1 MTSGDFL
8 DFLNRVYV
16 SDSDSNGIFY
26 NTILLLPARCRDVFH
41 FI

>member
-16 SDSDSNGIFY
+16 SDSDSNGIF
-26 NTILLLPARCRDVFH
+26 
-41 FI
+41 